1 MKLKKALTLS
11 LSFHPENWRSNNA
24 FHLEEEK
31 RLWASIASGES
42 PLNSL
47 DMQAHSHALE
57 EMKEALSQ
65 RDFSGSSQAKIFDDK
80 LWKEPYEWDEQL
92 LGGKAATQSFL
103 NTLLCKFTIPSQSF
117 VGNTLRESKANSSFH
132 FHIDNP
138 PKDIQSV
145 WLIGDGKTKRFS
157 HDLKDITLV
166 NYLMKLYDDRSGDE
180 LKQHLSC
187 FFERVQSLNLRE
199 RNTIQDTAI
208 LDFIILLATI
218 TEVNKRSKR
227 LLDPFA
233 NMIQEY
239 VMLKLPGFESKVAES
254 GRTDIQNLMVTLRS
268 LWDRN

>member
-103 NTLLCKFTIPSQSF
+103 NTLLY
-117 VGNTLRESKANSSFH
+117 
-132 FHIDNP
+132 NP

-239 VMLKLPGFESKVAES
+239 VMLKAW
-254 GRTDIQNLMVTLRS
+254 I
-268 LWDRN
+268 